1 MQHFLHLHSATALS
15 VCVCVRVCVRAC
27 AHMYVLGS
35 VSVCVWLFAALQ
47 GKTNPLALTNLIS
60 EKKKKTKHILQQ
72 KPQLMYFYFF
82 FLLPTI
88 LKKKTKLIFPI
99 CKTKNKTNKQK
110 FKYLTPT
117 NDPAT
122 LVTKFV
128 LCFGSLLLTAN
139 CCAKKHLTTLSVSL
153 LPTDTIIMQ

>member
-1 MQHFLHLHSATALS
+1 
-15 VCVCVRVCVRAC
+15 
-27 AHMYVLGS
+27 
-35 VSVCVWLFAALQ
+35 
-47 GKTNPLALTNLIS
+47 
-60 EKKKKTKHILQQ
+60 
-72 KPQLMYFYFF
+72 MYFYFF

-88 LKKKTKLIFPI
+88 LKKKKKKIDIPYLQN
-99 CKTKNKTNKQK
+99 KNKTNKQK
-110 FKYLTPT
+110 FKYFTPT

-128 LCFGSLLLTAN
+128 VCFGSLLLTAN